1 VIILGIDPGTRLT
14 GFGIIDVSAQP
25 RVLAAGV
32 IRLPANAALEI
43 RLGELNLQLVEL
55 FKKFQPEITV
65 IEKIFYGKNVDS
77 AFKLGHARGV
87 CLMTASQH
95 QSQIEEYAAKYVKKA
110 ITGSGAATKEH
121 VRLIVTQLLRYV
133 PESTEMDVSDALA
146 LALCH
151 AQSLEVR
158 IQTAR
163 ATPT

>member
-14 GFGIIDVSAQP
+14 GFGIIDVSTRP
-25 RVLAAGV
+25 RVLTAGV
-32 IRLPANAALEI
+32 IRLKDNAPLEI
-43 RLGELNLQLVEL
+43 RLAELNLQLVEL
-55 FKKFQPEITV
+55 FKKFQPQITV

-110 ITGSGAATKEH
+110 ITGSGASTKEH

-151 AQSLEVR
+151 AQMLEVR

-163 ATPT
+163 AIPT

>member
-1 VIILGIDPGTRLT
+1 MIILGIDPGTRLT
-14 GFGIIDVSAQP
+14 GFGIIDVGERP

-32 IRLPANAALEI
+32 IRLKQTATLEH
-43 RLGELNLQLVEL
+43 RLADLHGQLAEL
-55 FKKFQPEITV
+55 FKKFQPDVTV

-95 QSQIEEYAAKYVKKA
+95 QSKIEEYAAKYVKKA
-110 ITGSGAATKEH
+110 ITGSGAAAKEH

-133 PESTEMDVSDALA
+133 PESSEMDVSDALA

-158 IQTAR
+158 QQTAR
-163 ATPT
+163 AIPT